1 MAHERNETAGHG
13 MDHGSHHG
21 DAVGGVHVVP
31 VSLLLAV
38 WGALV
43 VLTVVTVAASWID
56 VGPFNLLLAMAIAT
70 VKGALVVLYF
80 MHLRWDRP
88 FNAVVFIGSLA
99 FVALFIVLALMDTA
113 HYQPELIPGHAPALQ
128 QQ

>member
-1 MAHERNETAGHG
+1 MAHDAKETTAAREAHEA
-13 MDHGSHHG
+13 HE
-21 DAVGGVHVVP
+21 VGGVHVVP
-31 VSLLLAV
+31 VSVLVAV

-43 VLTVVTVAASWID
+43 ALTVVTVAATQVD
-56 VGPFNLLLAMAIAT
+56 VGPFNLALALAIAT

-88 FNAVVFIGSLA
+88 FNSVVFIGSLA
-99 FVALFIVLALMDTA
+99 FVALFIFLALMDTT

-128 QQ
+128 Q